1 LDNSC
6 SYIFMDFILHVT
18 SAMGYH
24 GGCYPNLERNIT
36 LKKGDIMKKLLFTII
51 IFMSMF
57 ILAGFV
63 NAKEP
68 EYEVTIRIVYNSIP
82 VSEIADLVSNQLRK
96 HKDACKVEIKIKN
109 VEDYILGVS
118 SSSWTSNATTTLWT
132 DGDTASD

>member
-1 LDNSC
+1 
-6 SYIFMDFILHVT
+6 
-18 SAMGYH
+18 
-24 GGCYPNLERNIT
+24 
-36 LKKGDIMKKLLFTII
+36 MKKLLFTII